1 MNPHPRDALI
11 KFDAGPHKYTCAGD
25 GNYLS
30 VTTWLHSHFPAFDAD
45 AIIKKMRLDKPTC
58 KYYGQTPEQI
68 KAGWD
73 RGRDEAA
80 AAGTAMHAAIEAFFL
95 EVGGHPPGPPG
106 GTPPTAPLLE
116 QVEAEGRTQG
126 AEALCGCDVNEVN
139 DDPPPAGG
147 RTQGAEAENGCTVE
161 CTAIEV
167 PNTSAPCVRLSAGGG
182 CRGQGA
188 EASDSSFPS
197 HSPNTSAPCVRLSAG
212 GGCRGQEPP
221 NQFKKFIADHP
232 LLRCYRVEWMIFDE
246 DVHLAGSIDFVS
258 ENDDGSLTIY
268 DWKRCK
274 EIKKTN
280 GFGGSALTECISH
293 LPDTNYWHYAL
304 QLNTYKTILERKYEK
319 TIKAMFLVGLHPDWP
334 TYQVL
339 KVPDLR
345 QEMADLFALRRA
357 QL

>member
-45 AIIKKMRLDKPTC
+45 AIIKKMRLDKSTC

-73 RGRDEAA
+73 QNRDEAA
-80 AAGTAMHAAIEAFFL
+80 AAGTAMHHAIEQYFL
-95 EVGGHPPGPPG
+95 GVGQPHHDPG
-106 GTPPTAPLLE
+106 GTPPTPPLLE
-116 QVEAEGRTQG
+116 QVEAGGRTQG
-126 AEALCGCDVNEVN
+126 AEALSECDGNEVN
-139 DDPPPAGG
+139 DDPPPAEGRTQGADVMSGGDGNEVNDDPSPAGG
-147 RTQGAEAENGCTVE
+147 RTQGADVM
-161 CTAIEV
+161 
-167 PNTSAPCVRLSAGGG
+167 
-182 CRGQGA
+182 
-188 EASDSSFPS
+188 DSSFPS
-197 HSPNTSAPCVRLSAG
+197 PPLNASAPSAG

-304 QLNTYKTILERKYEK
+304 QLNTYKTILERNYGK

-345 QEMADLFALRRA
+345 QEMADLFELRRA